1 MDNKSNNNKMRGYGF
16 YAIIIVLLVIT
27 VSVLLQQNDTTTVT
41 YAQVVDAFENKQV
54 TEFVIKDSSLE
65 ATLKDGKKMSY
76 ELPSVELFFNDLG
89 DTIRQEKKDGV
100 IKDYNWT
107 KTEVPWWASAIP
119 YVIMLVIFGLFW
131 YMMFSRGDGGG
142 RGAMQFGKARIK
154 NAEDDK
160 RHVTFQDVAGADEE
174 KAELEE
180 IVEFL
185 KNPQKFTQIGARIPK
200 GVLLVGPPGTGK
212 TLLARAVAGE
222 AGVPFLSI
230 SGSDFVEPVSY
241 THLTLPTT
249 PYV

>member
-160 RHVTFQDVAGADEE
+160 RHVTFQDVAGAD
-174 KAELEE
+174 
-180 IVEFL
+180 
-185 KNPQKFTQIGARIPK
+185 
-200 GVLLVGPPGTGK
+200 
-212 TLLARAVAGE
+212 
-222 AGVPFLSI
+222 
-230 SGSDFVEPVSY
+230 
-241 THLTLPTT
+241 
-249 PYV
+249 